1 MHVSLDVD
9 DEAPVEVEG
18 LVVGVVV
25 VPTSV
30 VVGPDEGDV
39 ELGVPDVVV
48 LAGADVSDD
57 EFVED
62 VVELPHATS
71 VSAVTTHTTSGRD
84 LTPKVC
90 TANPGCSRA
99 QRPESPISFDAV
111 PDKTTG
117 RRRAGAFRWG
127 LGGEASPGG
136 GAR

>member
-1 MHVSLDVD
+1 MSLPTSELIVFGKLTFTRVCAPNEVHVSLDVD
-9 DEAPVEVEG
+9 DEAPLEVEG

-30 VVGPDEGDV
+30 VVGPEDGDV
-39 ELGVPDVVV
+39 ELGVPDAVV
-48 LAGADVSDD
+48 LAGADVSDA

-90 TANPGCSRA
+90 TANPGC
-99 QRPESPISFDAV
+99 
-111 PDKTTG
+111 
-117 RRRAGAFRWG
+117 
-127 LGGEASPGG
+127 
-136 GAR
+136 